1 MDNILSI
8 ARSTY
13 WRHASSK
20 ALYLLWVLLIVLIAS
35 ATRYDVLSIGRSKV
49 LTVDLGLALIALVG
63 AGSIMILGLEVP
75 RELRQRIAENLLSK
89 PVGRDQ
95 YLMGK
100 FLGAFLFAMGNVI
113 FISIGFAVVLL
124 VTENAITEQFLMPLV
139 GIVGMVLILASA
151 AALFGTFL
159 SEVPAVIATF
169 LVFWLGHSSQAIAK
183 FADGMTGAGR
193 TVLRAV
199 YGLLPN
205 LNLLNT
211 RGDFSQTMFA
221 KAPGVPWSYAGVSLA
236 YALLY
241 AIVLFV
247 TALLIFRRRDL

>member
-8 ARSTY
+8 ARTTY
-13 WRHASSK
+13 WRHAGQK
-20 ALYLLWVLLIVLIAS
+20 ALYLLWLLLIGLIWT
-35 ATRYDVLSIGRSKV
+35 ATRYNVLSIGRADV
-49 LTVDLGLALIALVG
+49 LMVDLGLALITLAG
-63 AGSIMILGLEVP
+63 AGSVMILGQEVP

-100 FLGAFLFAMGNVI
+100 FLGTFLFALGNVI
-113 FISIGFAVVLL
+113 FLAIGFAIVLL
-124 VTENAITEQFLMPLV
+124 ITHNAITDEFFLPLV
-139 GIVGMVLILASA
+139 GMILILAA
-151 AALFGTFL
+151 VAALFGSFL

-169 LVFWLGHSSQAIAK
+169 LVFWLGHSTQAIARL
-183 FADGMTGAGR
+183 ADGFQGPAHMAI
-193 TVLRAV
+193 RAV

-205 LNLLNT
+205 LGLLNT

-221 KAPGVPWSYAGVSLA
+221 HSPGVPWSYAGVSLA

-247 TALLIFRRRDL
+247 SALLIFRRRDL

>member
-1 MDNILSI
+1 MDNVLAI

-20 ALYLLWVLLIVLIAS
+20 ALYLLWILLIVLISS
-35 ATRYDVLSIGRSKV
+35 ATRYDVLSIGRAKV
-49 LTVDLGLALIALVG
+49 LTVDLGLALIALAG
-63 AGSIMILGLEVP
+63 AGSVMILGMEVP
-75 RELRQRIAENLLSK
+75 RELRQRLAENLLSK

-100 FLGAFLFAMGNVI
+100 FLGAFMFALGNVL
-113 FISIGFAVVLL
+113 FISIGFAIVLMISH
-124 VTENAITEQFLMPLV
+124 TPITEQFLMPLI
-139 GIVGMVLILASA
+139 GIVGMLLILAAA

-169 LVFWLGHSSQAIAK
+169 LVFWLGHSTQAIAK
-183 FADGMTGAGR
+183 LADQMQGAGR
-193 TVLRAV
+193 LVLRAL

-205 LNLLNT
+205 LGLLNT
-211 RGDFSQTMFA
+211 RGDFSQAMFA
-221 KAPGVPWSYAGVSLA
+221 SAPGVPWNYAGITLA

-241 AIVLFV
+241 AVVLFI

>member
-1 MDNILSI
+1 MDNIMAI
-8 ARSTY
+8 ARATY

-20 ALYLLWVLLIVLIAS
+20 AIYLLWILLIVLISS

-49 LTVDLGLALIALVG
+49 LVVDLGLALIALVG

-95 YLMGK
+95 YLTGK
-100 FLGAFLFAMGNVI
+100 FLGAFLFAFGNVL
-113 FISIGFAVVLL
+113 FLSVGFLIVLL
-124 VTENAITEQFLMPLV
+124 ISKTPVTEQFILPLI
-139 GIVGMVLILASA
+139 GILGMMLILASA

-169 LVFWLGHSSQAIAK
+169 LVFWLGHSTQAVAHM
-183 FADGMTGAGR
+183 ADHMQGAGSM
-193 TVLRAV
+193 VLRAI
-199 YGLLPN
+199 YGVLPN

-211 RGDFSQTMFA
+211 RGDFSQTLFA
-221 KAPGVPWSYAGVSLA
+221 SAPGVPWSYMGISLA

-241 AIVLFV
+241 AVVLFV
-247 TALLIFRRRDL
+247 SALLVFRRRDL